1 MDDIDDTDEISRT
14 PRQQA
19 LIESIAHGEVGYM
32 THLEGFY
39 FHRPLQFQF
48 ADEDQA
54 YLRMLFESGVI
65 AHTRVS
71 DVEYDVKL
79 REPGD
84 PIPDE
89 PDEDLSFPLS

>member
-1 MDDIDDTDEISRT
+1 MDTQTQPDTSRT

-19 LIESIAHGEVGYM
+19 LIESISHGEVGYM

-54 YLRMLFESGVI
+54 YLRMLFENGVI
-65 AHTRVS
+65 MHARLS
-71 DVEYDVKL
+71 DAEYEVRL
-79 REPGD
+79 RGE
-84 PIPDE
+84 
-89 PDEDLSFPLS
+89 

>member
-1 MDDIDDTDEISRT
+1 MDDNEDNDHISRT

-32 THLEGFY
+32 THLDGFY
-39 FHRPLQFQF
+39 FNRPFQFQL

-54 YLRMLFESGVI
+54 YLRMLFENGVI
-65 AHTRVS
+65 AHMRLS
-71 DVEYDVKL
+71 DVEYEVKL

-84 PIPDE
+84 PIPDQ
-89 PDEDLSFPLS
+89 PDEDLTFPSP